1 MTRHRRV
8 LIAVGLFAVAQMI
21 IVVGGFADNGA
32 ICDDAFYYFQI
43 SKNAAAGN
51 GFSFDGLHS
60 TNGFHPLLAWL
71 AVPVFAVF
79 PSPWLPIRIVLGML
93 GLATAST
100 GYVLFRIGRS
110 MDNERAGELMA
121 LLFLLSPFTW
131 IIPLSGCEGGLVVLT
146 IALALWQAV
155 RIRDAVDMRSA
166 LLLGALVGLA
176 GLARTDNVF
185 LAIGMFGWLLTR
197 TRQPRLLLAFVAAAA
212 LVVSPWVIWNL
223 IRFGT
228 VIQVSGAA
236 KLALHHHHPL
246 PFGIRYVLSN
256 LYEVVAFPTQY
267 MVGELMV
274 PTRWTVPV
282 VIANACIFIV
292 AITADIRRRPHPAL
306 VPLGVLVVLHVL
318 YYAFVQ
324 RSYFS
329 WYVMPLI
336 LGGAVLQGDR
346 LARATRRRA
355 AGVLVASAAMCL
367 ITLALFFERY
377 PREVHAREH
386 FVAKYMEEIEQ
397 LPPGAHAG
405 SWNAGAVGYFGTIRR
420 PDVSIINLDCLVN
433 NDLFASYRRGEYTK
447 WVVDN
452 VEWLVDRPVPPLD
465 KSVVVPV
472 RGILSRIEAR

>member
-1 MTRHRRV
+1 V
-8 LIAVGLFAVAQMI
+8 AVAVALFAVAEL
-21 IVVGGFADNGA
+21 VLVLGGFADNGA

-71 AVPVFAVF
+71 GVPVFGAF
-79 PSPWLPIRIVLGML
+79 PSAWLPIRILLCIL
-93 GLATAST
+93 GLATAAT

-110 MDNERAGELMA
+110 LGDERAGELMA
-121 LLFLLSPFTW
+121 VLFLLSPFTW

-146 IALALWQAV
+146 IALAIWQAA
-155 RIRDAVDMRSA
+155 RMRAAVNTRSA
-166 LLLGALVGLA
+166 VLLGALVGLA

-185 LAIGMFGWLLTR
+185 LALGMFGWLLTR
-197 TRQPRLLLAFVAAAA
+197 TRNPRPLVAFMAAAA

-246 PFGIRYVLSN
+246 PFGARYVLRN
-256 LYEVVAFPTQY
+256 LYEVAAFPTQY

-274 PTRWTVPV
+274 PMRWTAAV
-282 VIANACIFIV
+282 VIANACIFV
-292 AITADIRRRPHPAL
+292 AAVSADLRRRLHAAL
-306 VPLGVLVVLHVL
+306 APLAVLVVLHIL
-318 YYAFVQ
+318 YYVFVQ

-346 LARATRRRA
+346 LASASRLRV
-355 AGVLVASAAMCL
+355 AGVLVASALMCAL
-367 ITLALFFERY
+367 TLGLFFHRY
-377 PREVHAREH
+377 PREVHARERA
-386 FVAKYMEEIEQ
+386 VAKYMQEIEQ
-397 LPPGAHAG
+397 LPRGAHAG

-433 NDLFASYRRGEYTK
+433 NELFAAYKRDEYTK